1 MGSAKIVLR
10 KKKLS
15 DGSYPIFLRV
25 TKERQSKFYKTPFS
39 SKTDEWKVST
49 GSFNKRKENHIQNNR
64 LLLKFRERALQIFTE
79 LEIDNPDYT
88 IHDFDRKYRI
98 TYNPIRQDVYAFWNE
113 IIDEQKRAGRIGNA
127 KVNYDAQTSV
137 KIFNKFQSLTFKELN
152 PTFLNKYEIFLRS
165 RGGTDGGIGVKM
177 RAIRAIYNMAIQR
190 GITKES
196 YYPFRAYKLSKLKG
210 KAAKRALDFKEVMSI
225 VNLDITDHPHLI
237 NAKNYFVFSFYARGM
252 NFKDMME
259 LEWDNI
265 HSGYIYY
272 TRSKTK
278 GNFSVKIV
286 PPVQDILDYYK
297 RYSQGKKYVFPILLK
312 EDLNPIQ
319 IANRKHKVLGVY
331 NKQLK
336 ELAELCGIK
345 KNISSYVARHS
356 FANCLK
362 QKGVATDIISESLGH
377 QNLAITQAYLKE
389 LDSSVLEKATEM
401 LL

>member
-1 MGSAKIVLR
+1 MASIKIVLR
-10 KKKLS
+10 KKKLA

-39 SKTDEWKVST
+39 SKIDEWVVTT
-49 GSFNKRKENHIQNNR
+49 GSFNKRKDNYVQNNR
-64 LLLKFRERALQIFTE
+64 LLLKFKQRAFKVITE
-79 LEIDNPDYT
+79 LEIDTPDYS
-88 IHDFDRKYRI
+88 IYDFDRKYRV
-98 TYNPIRQDVYAFWNE
+98 TYNPIKQDVFAFWNE

-137 KIFNKFQSLTFKELN
+137 KIFNKFQRLTFKELN
-152 PTFLNKYEIFLRS
+152 PNFLNKYEVFLRS

-196 YYPFRAYKLSKLKG
+196 HYPFRAYKLSKLKG
-210 KAAKRALDFKEVMSI
+210 KAAKRALDFNEVMSI
-225 VNLDITDHPHLI
+225 INLDITDYPHLM
-237 NAKNYFVFSFYARGM
+237 NTKNYFVFSFYTRGM

-259 LEWDNI
+259 LEWENI

-278 GNFSVKIV
+278 GNFSIKIV
-286 PPVQDILDYYK
+286 TPVQDILDYYK
-297 RYSQGKKYVFPILLK
+297 LNGRGTKYVFPILLR
-312 EDLNPIQ
+312 ENLDHTQ
-319 IANRKHKVLGVY
+319 IANRKHKVLGIY
-331 NKQLK
+331 NRQLK
-336 ELAELCGIK
+336 ELAKLCGIE

-389 LDSSVLEKATEM
+389 LDNAILDNAVQ
-401 LL
+401 LLL